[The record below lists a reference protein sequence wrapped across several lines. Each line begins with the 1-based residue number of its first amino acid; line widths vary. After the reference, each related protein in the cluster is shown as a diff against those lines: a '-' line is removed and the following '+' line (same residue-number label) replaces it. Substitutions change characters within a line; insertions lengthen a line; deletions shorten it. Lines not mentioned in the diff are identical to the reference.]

1 MRLNVRSML
10 GVWER
15 PNVPQSL
22 YTSGFEA
29 CRVRL
34 LGLFEKYSFFVPPRE
49 IFCAP
54 VRKIFFPN

>member
-22 YTSGFEA
+22 YTSEFEA

-34 LGLFEKYSFFVPPRE
+34 LGLFEKYSFFCSPTGEILRPRE
-49 IFCAP
+49 ENIFP
-54 VRKIFFPN
+54 

>member
-1 MRLNVRSML
+1 ML

-22 YTSGFEA
+22 YTSEFEA

-34 LGLFEKYSFFVPPRE
+34 LGLFEKYSFFCSPTGEILRPRE
-49 IFCAP
+49 ENIFP
-54 VRKIFFPN
+54 